1 MRGAP
6 ERLVLGGEPMTSTHA
21 QRKALGDYGERLA
34 AAHLVEKGLVVLDRN
49 WRCSAGEIDIVAADG
64 NTVVVC
70 EVKTRSSC
78 RFGTP
83 MEAITAQKAARL
95 HRLGWMWVKHH
106 SVRCAELRVDVV
118 AILAPHRGAA
128 AVEHLVGVA

>member
-1 MRGAP
+1 
-6 ERLVLGGEPMTSTHA
+6 MTSTHA

-83 MEAITAQKAARL
+83 M
-95 HRLGWMWVKHH
+95 
-106 SVRCAELRVDVV
+106 
-118 AILAPHRGAA
+118 
-128 AVEHLVGVA
+128 

>member
-1 MRGAP
+1 MP
-6 ERLVLGGEPMTSTHA
+6 STYA

-34 AAHLVEKGLVVLDRN
+34 AAHLVERGLLVLDRN

-64 NTVVVC
+64 DIVVVC
-70 EVKTRSSC
+70 EVKTRSSH

-95 HRLGWMWVKHH
+95 HRLGWLWVRCH
-106 SVRCAELRVDVV
+106 SVRCVGLRVDVV
-118 AILAPHRGAA
+118 AIVQPRRGAA
-128 AVEHLVGVA
+128 TVNHIVAVA

>member
-1 MRGAP
+1 
-6 ERLVLGGEPMTSTHA
+6 MTSTHA

-34 AAHLVEKGLVVLDRN
+34 AEHLIENGLLILDRN

-64 NTVVVC
+64 DVVVVC
-70 EVKTRSSC
+70 EVKTRSSS

-83 MEAITAQKAARL
+83 MEAITPRKAARL

-106 SVRCAELRVDVV
+106 SVRCSRLRVDVV
-118 AILAPHRGAA
+118 AVLQPGHGAA
-128 AVEHLVGVA
+128 AVDHIVGLA